1 MKYSGIIGV
10 AAIAI
15 LIYSCTMVWVTIPVR
30 NISVGGFHSTGTDYF
45 GRPGLMITLL
55 CAIAAVFFLVPRL
68 WAKRA
73 NVFVCALNFAW
84 SVAKFYQIGV
94 LCRYGDCPVRQ
105 TGIYIMLFS
114 AIVIFIMG
122 LLPKLEI
129 PRKDH
134 PPV

>member
-10 AAIAI
+10 AATAL

-30 NISVGGFHSTGTDYF
+30 NISVGGYHSAGTDYF
-45 GRPGLMITLL
+45 GRPGLMSTLL
-55 CAIAAVFFLVPRL
+55 CIIAAIFFLVPRL

-73 NVFVCALNFAW
+73 NVFVCALNLAW

-94 LCRYGDCPVRQ
+94 LCRYGDCPVRH

-114 AIVIFIMG
+114 GIVIFIMS
-122 LLPKLEI
+122 LMPKLELK
-129 PRKDH
+129 PKA
-134 PPV
+134 